1 MKILNSVKTTL
12 TFLQNGEEH
21 MYVLYQLESGS
32 IRMHVKTEGVH
43 FLGERKWEIEKI
55 LKTFLELFNCL

>member
-21 MYVLYQLESGS
+21 VYVLYQLESGS

-43 FLGERKWEIEKI
+43 FLGERNW
-55 LKTFLELFNCL
+55 